1 MTVANAAP
9 RMPQCMT
16 RMNSTSSRMFIT
28 TVKMVAF
35 MAWRGLLAARNTAF
49 MPKYMCEIMLPHR
62 MICMKL
68 RA

>member
-1 MTVANAAP
+1 MAAP
-9 RMPQCMT
+9 RMPQPHQKMKT
-16 RMNSTSSRMFIT
+16 VSSRMFIT

-35 MAWRGLLAARNTAF
+35 IACRGLLAARNTAF
-49 MPKYMCEIMLPHR
+49 MPKYIWVTMLPKR